1 MRELNIPVRIVICPT
16 SRESDGLA
24 MSSRNVFLT
33 PSDRAAAPVIHRSL
47 RAAQD
52 SFANGN
58 RRVSVIRD
66 AVRGVLA
73 TEPRVREQY
82 ISIADA
88 ATGSELADDQS
99 LPDRA
104 LQAEIGSNA
113 AREPV
118 AMLSIAVKVQDT
130 PGLRLIDN
138 CMLPAPT
145 TD

>member
-1 MRELNIPVRIVICPT
+1 MPVRIVVCPT
-16 SRESDGLA
+16 SREADGLA

-33 PSDRAAAPVIHRSL
+33 AADRAAAPIIHTSL
-47 RAAQD
+47 RAAQE
-52 SFANGN
+52 SFAAGN
-58 RRVSVIRD
+58 RRVSVIRE
-66 AVRGVLA
+66 AVRRVLA
-73 TEPRVREQY
+73 NESRIREQY

-88 ATGSELADDQS
+88 ATGSELTEDAS

-104 LQAEIGSNA
+104 LQAAIGSNA
-113 AREPV
+113 SREPV

-145 TD
+145 E